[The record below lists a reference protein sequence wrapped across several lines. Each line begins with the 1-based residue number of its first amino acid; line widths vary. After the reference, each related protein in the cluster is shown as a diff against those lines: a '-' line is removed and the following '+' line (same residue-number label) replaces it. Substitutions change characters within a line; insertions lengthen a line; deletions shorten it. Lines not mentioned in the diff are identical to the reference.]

1 MPVTIGQIDNA
12 LRVVM
17 PKILETEYGTLDFL
31 NLFVPEDSMRMPGV
45 GTIDYY
51 RATGAGTFRVMADYA
66 TTAPKVDV
74 WMTKITYDTEYF
86 NSGFDITLKE
96 TDSQAF
102 AASNNQPI
110 VENLVERKTK
120 AIDRAYQELQNRILS
135 DGLKGKRLYGLL
147 THPDVP
153 RAVMPYRFGLT
164 TTAGD
169 NIGLAS
175 YISMLAPDRTLGNER
190 PGTLVLPPAMQNEL
204 GQQIVSTGGS
214 TSTMK
219 FIKENNTHIKEVT
232 NSYNLL
238 GKGPNGGDLGL
249 LYSRNEE
256 SLISIVPKG
265 LTRGLPQ
272 DRGHNTEVLFHC
284 QLGGV
289 HFHRPLSA
297 TILEFPA
304 A

>member
-272 DRGHNTEVLFHC
+272 DR
-284 QLGGV
+284 
-289 HFHRPLSA
+289 PLSA